1 ARAAGGSV
9 FAEATVTV
17 TALPP
22 APPGTGTGLR
32 GRYYNNRNFT
42 GLFMTRIDATVN
54 FDWGTGSPAAG
65 MGADTYSIRWEGEVQ
80 AVEAGSYVFRTL
92 SDDGGR
98 LWGNGQLVINYWAD
112 HGATH
117 STSPPVN
124 LAAGQRVSI
133 RLDYYEN
140 RGFSVITLEWQ
151 RPGQTGFVVVPQ
163 SQLYPPSGG
172 ASVFPA
178 SSAVLS
184 GGAQVTAD
192 PDRSVL

>member
-80 AVEAGSYVFRTL
+80 AVEAGSYVLPTL
-92 SDDGGR
+92 SDAGGR
-98 LWGNGQLVINYWAD
+98 PWGKRQPGNNYRA
-112 HGATH
+112 HHRAPYRT
-117 STSPPVN
+117 TPP
-124 LAAGQRVSI
+124 A
-133 RLDYYEN
+133 Y
-140 RGFSVITLEWQ
+140 
-151 RPGQTGFVVVPQ
+151 
-163 SQLYPPSGG
+163 
-172 ASVFPA
+172 
-178 SSAVLS
+178 
-184 GGAQVTAD
+184 
-192 PDRSVL
+192 